1 MEDRTL
7 LDGLAQKDP
16 RCFETLVDRYSRYIA
31 AVVAKVAG
39 GRFNSYDVEE
49 ITGDV
54 LVKLWTD
61 GPKIMLRGDSLK
73 PYLAIAAR
81 NHTLNVLRK
90 RQRVIESELEDDAV
104 SCPSAEALAILRQE
118 KEAISGMVQ
127 DMGEPDREIFIRR
140 YFYLEKVRDIA
151 SRLNMQ
157 EKAVTARI
165 RRAKDKL
172 RIHYETENP

>member
-7 LDGLAQKDP
+7 LDGLARKDP
-16 RCFETLVDRYSRYIA
+16 RCFEALVDRYSRYIA

-49 ITGDV
+49 IAGDV

-61 GPKIMLRGDSLK
+61 GHKIILRGDSLK
-73 PYLAIAAR
+73 PYLAISAR
-81 NHTLNVLRK
+81 NHTLNALRK
-90 RQRVIESELEDDAV
+90 RQRVIESELEDDSV
-104 SCPSAEALAILRQE
+104 FCPSAEALAILRQE
-118 KEAISGMVQ
+118 KETISGMVQ
-127 DMGEPDREIFIRR
+127 GMGEPDREIFIRR

-165 RRAKDKL
+165 RRARDRL

>member
-7 LDGLAQKDP
+7 LDGLALKDP
-16 RCFETLVDRYSRYIA
+16 QCFETLVDRYSRYIA

-61 GPKIMLRGDSLK
+61 GPKIMLRGDSIK

-90 RQRVIESELEDDAV
+90 DSGSLNPNWKMMRFLVLLQRHWLFCGRRRKRLAAWSRIWGTGSRNLHPQVLLFGESPRY
-104 SCPSAEALAILRQE
+104 CKQAEYA
-118 KEAISGMVQ
+118 
-127 DMGEPDREIFIRR
+127 GESRHRPDPPG
-140 YFYLEKVRDIA
+140 KG
-151 SRLNMQ
+151 Q
-157 EKAVTARI
+157 TAHS
-165 RRAKDKL
+165 L
-172 RIHYETENP
+172 

>member
-1 MEDRTL
+1 MEDLTL
-7 LDGLAQKDP
+7 LDGISRKDP
-16 RCFETLVDRYSRYIA
+16 QCFEILVDRYSRYIA
-31 AVVAKVAG
+31 AVIAKVAG
-39 GRFNSYDVEE
+39 GRINSYDVEE

-118 KEAISGMVQ
+118 KEAISGIVQ

-172 RIHYETENP
+172 RIHYETENL